1 MAQIHDRAYQVQQD
15 RLAEDAANKRKAE
28 VAMAKAQQQELD
40 FQDAR
45 SVASS
50 LVRAKH
56 GPGRRGNVTR
66 ALQGRQPAP
75 ASKQFVRNEP
85 EGIGAKIAR
94 GGAKLMKGIDRL
106 YIPAHLYASTHP

>member
-1 MAQIHDRAYQVQQD
+1 
-15 RLAEDAANKRKAE
+15 
-28 VAMAKAQQQELD
+28 MAKAQQQELD

-50 LVRAKH
+50 LVRGKH

-75 ASKQFVRNEP
+75 AREQFVRNEP
-85 EGIGAKIAR
+85 EGIVAKIAR
-94 GGAKLMKGIDRL
+94 GGRTIMKAVDRAM
-106 YIPAHLYASTHP
+106 IPSHWHGQGVGYFQ